1 MEKAMNALAMDEN
14 LYVRRAAL
22 QFNVL
27 KSTLGDRM
35 SGSVIPGAKSGPPK
49 LLTTSEETELVEFLI
64 RSGAVGYARS
74 RKEVLSLVL
83 DIVQRKGKPVT
94 SISNGWWESFRRRH
108 PSLVLRGAA
117 PLSFQYSCSSL
128 RSWGNFSLL
137 WPAWTNTH
145 CQWLN
150 WKAMQVRYIIWM
162 KVACHLTLS
171 HQKLS
176 LRGDVQHVPWDQAI
190 SLRLQLSGV

>member
-1 MEKAMNALAMDEN
+1 MIHSLPLCERVVHSSRSKTVPPLPLASDPHRGTYKTWTEAQMEKAMNALAMDEN

-128 RSWGNFSLL
+128 RS
-137 WPAWTNTH
+137 
-145 CQWLN
+145 
-150 WKAMQVRYIIWM
+150 
-162 KVACHLTLS
+162 
-171 HQKLS
+171 
-176 LRGDVQHVPWDQAI
+176 
-190 SLRLQLSGV
+190 